1 MIAQQ
6 VKMKASNLLTGRT
19 KSQTKSQSKDLNPFG
34 RGSSLSENP
43 DNDDNEI
50 NNFGLSAGF
59 NKNDEKDQI
68 VFNDS
73 NFNNNNRPAP
83 PQPVPISGNYNLF
96 NIFSSDFNLSI
107 YI

>member
-6 VKMKASNLLTGRT
+6 VKMKASNLLSGRT
-19 KSQTKSQSKDLNPFG
+19 KSQTKSQGDGLQMHLENPFG

-43 DNDDNEI
+43 DNDD
-50 NNFGLSAGF
+50 NFGLSAGF

-83 PQPVPISGNYNLF
+83 PVPISGNYNLC